1 MKCGFIGEV
10 VGTRTMKGK
19 IGDRMARRDGMMQVP
34 MLLRECLEERSG
46 GIILRQD
53 KQQHGY

>member
-1 MKCGFIGEV
+1 
-10 VGTRTMKGK
+10 MKGK

-46 GIILRQD
+46 GIILRED